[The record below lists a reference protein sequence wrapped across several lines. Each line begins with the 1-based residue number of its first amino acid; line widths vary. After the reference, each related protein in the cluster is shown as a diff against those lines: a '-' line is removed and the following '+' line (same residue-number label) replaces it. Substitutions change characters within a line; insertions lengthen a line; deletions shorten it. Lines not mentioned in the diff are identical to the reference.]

1 MKVSIGINVQ
11 AGPWG
16 GGNQAMGVLA
26 NYLERRG
33 VEVSFTL
40 TDAYLDLIIL
50 TEPRTFLKS
59 SAYSERDILTYL
71 QRSNNRALVVHR
83 VNECDERKNTTGV
96 NQRLRN
102 ANVCADHTVF
112 VSHWLKDLHLSQGFN
127 TMSCSVILNG
137 SDRTIFNPE
146 GYQRWDRKQP
156 LRLVTHHWAGHWMK
170 GFDVYERLDELLQH
184 DLLKRIVS
192 FTYIGNVPKGFRFK
206 NATYLEPTSSQ
217 HLALLLKQHHVYLTA
232 SRNEPGA
239 NHQNEGANCGLPL
252 LYRESGCLPEYCRGF
267 GIAFKKDNFEE
278 KLHEMVNT
286 YDHWADRMREY
297 PHTAERMCD
306 NYYNLFVM
314 LLDQRE
320 NLLKRRTQVVVQAA
334 VGVKEYGE

>member
-1 MKVSIGINVQ
+1 
-11 AGPWG
+11 
-16 GGNQAMGVLA
+16 
-26 NYLERRG
+26 
-33 VEVSFTL
+33 
-40 TDAYLDLIIL
+40 
-50 TEPRTFLKS
+50 
-59 SAYSERDILTYL
+59 
-71 QRSNNRALVVHR
+71 
-83 VNECDERKNTTGV
+83 
-96 NQRLRN
+96 
-102 ANVCADHTVF
+102 
-112 VSHWLKDLHLSQGFN
+112 
-127 TMSCSVILNG
+127 
-137 SDRTIFNPE
+137 
-146 GYQRWDRKQP
+146 
-156 LRLVTHHWAGHWMK
+156 MK

-267 GIAFKKDNFEE
+267 GIAFTEDNFEE

-297 PHTAERMCD
+297 PHTAERMCE